1 MGGAVEWLPYLATA
15 VTPLAAVSGDAL
27 SYILGFGPLGIGI
40 VLYQLGLIVPK
51 TILARADTE
60 AANWRAAYGDER
72 KAHQATRDA
81 LVLAS
86 DRAEAAVETAKL
98 TRMLL
103 EEAKRDAGGH
113 RALET

>member
-1 MGGAVEWLPYLATA
+1 VIHELATA
-15 VTPLAAVSGDAL
+15 VSPVGDATGDVL
-27 SYILGFGPLGIGI
+27 TYVLGFGPLGIGI

-51 TILARADTE
+51 PVLERADAE
-60 AANWRAAYGDER
+60 AANWRAAYEDER

-103 EEAKRDAGGH
+103 EEARHDAGGK